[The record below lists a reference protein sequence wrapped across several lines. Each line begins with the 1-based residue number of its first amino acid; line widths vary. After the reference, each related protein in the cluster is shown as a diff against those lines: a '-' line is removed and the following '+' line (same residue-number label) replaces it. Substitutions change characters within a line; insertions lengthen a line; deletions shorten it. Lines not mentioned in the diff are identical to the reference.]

1 MNYTSLKANI
11 ADICENTFTDD
22 QFALFAQ
29 QAEQKIFNT
38 VDLPVMRNVDSG
50 PLTATNKLYTTPDG
64 YLYTYSLAIISS
76 STTNY
81 VLNKDVNFL
90 REAYPVNTSAKYG
103 LPRFYAYHSTSG
115 NKIKLMFAPTP
126 DQNYE
131 IEHIYA
137 KYPTS
142 IVTAGG
148 TYLGDNF
155 DTALLNGALIEA
167 IRFMKGEPDM
177 VALYEK
183 HYLQAIT
190 LLKNASDGKL
200 RQDVYR
206 SGQVKNPVS

>member
-11 ADICENTFTDD
+11 ADVCENTFTDD

-64 YLYTYSLAIISS
+64 YLYTYSLAILSS

-131 IEHIYA
+131 IEHVYA

>member
-1 MNYTSLKANI
+1 MNYTSLKTNI

-103 LPRFYAYHSTSG
+103 LPKFYAYHSTSG

-155 DTALLNGALIEA
+155 DTALLNGALVEA
-167 IRFMKGEPDM
+167 IRFMKGEADM
-177 VALYEK
+177 IALYEK

>member
-11 ADICENTFTDD
+11 NDICETSFSDD
-22 QFALFAQ
+22 QLAMFTQ

-38 VDLPVMRNVDSG
+38 VELPAMRNVDSG

-64 YLYTYSLAIISS
+64 YLYTYSIAVISS

-81 VLNKDVNFL
+81 LLNKDVNFL
-90 REAYPVNTSAKYG
+90 RDAFPVNTSAKYG
-103 LPRFYAYHSTSG
+103 LPKFYAYHSTSG
-115 NKIKLMFAPTP
+115 SNVKLMLAPTP

-155 DTALLNGALIEA
+155 DMALLNGALIEA
-167 IRFMKGEPDM
+167 IRFQKGEPDII
-177 VALYEK
+177 ANYEK
-183 HYLQAIT
+183 LYLQSIG
-190 LLKNASDGKL
+190 LLKGTIDGKL
-200 RQDVYR
+200 RQDSYR
-206 SGQVKNPVS
+206 SGQYRQDAS

>member
-190 LLKNASDGKL
+190 LLKNTSSGKL

-206 SGQVKNPVS
+206 SGQVRNPVG

>member
-11 ADICENTFTDD
+11 ADVCENSFTDD

-64 YLYTYSLAIISS
+64 YLYTYSLAILSS

-190 LLKNASDGKL
+190 LLKNTSSGKL

-206 SGQVKNPVS
+206 SGQVKNPVG

>member
-11 ADICENTFTDD
+11 ADVCENTFTDD

-90 REAYPVNTSAKYG
+90 REAYPVNTSVKYG

>member
-1 MNYTSLKANI
+1 MNYTSLKANVE
-11 ADICENTFTDD
+11 DICEQTFTAD
-22 QFALFAQ
+22 QHALFAQ
-29 QAEQKIFNT
+29 QAEQLIYNT
-38 VDLPVMRNVDSG
+38 VDLTSMRNVDSG

-64 YLYTYSLAIISS
+64 YLYTYSLAVLVN

-81 VLNKDVNFL
+81 LLNKDVNFL
-90 REAYPVNTSAKYG
+90 RDAYPVNTSAKYG
-103 LPRFYAYHSTSG
+103 LPKFYAYHSTSG
-115 NKIKLMFAPTP
+115 SKIKLMLAPTP

-155 DTALLNGALIEA
+155 DAALLNGVLMEA

-177 VALYEK
+177 VAMYEK
-183 HYLQAIT
+183 RYLQAIT
-190 LLKNASDGKL
+190 LLKRSSDGQL
-200 RQDVYR
+200 RQDYYR
-206 SGQVKNPVS
+206 SGQYRMPVS

>member
-64 YLYTYSLAIISS
+64 YLYTYSLAILSS

>member
-11 ADICENTFTDD
+11 ADVCENTFTDD

>member
-64 YLYTYSLAIISS
+64 YLYTYSLAILSS

-206 SGQVKNPVS
+206 SGQVKNPVG